1 MKQMRRKL
9 EWRRVPL
16 LLIQMM
22 SGMSRQPIQ
31 MIPGLSTASHNELPQ
46 GKLQTELKSGSD
58 LFLPPRRMNCRT
70 HTHTY
75 YACNT
80 IMLCAHVCTR
90 DENWFD
96 CGINTRACFVSS
108 LESSPIPPIV
118 SGTSAYCNSINDIFG
133 AVTGTP
139 TILS

>member
-1 MKQMRRKL
+1 MWLFWIMHSSCCAIGCKKCASRKKGIKLNTFPKNPVRRKL
-9 EWRRVPL
+9 LASAVRHQFWEPT
-16 LLIQMM
+16 QH
-22 SGMSRQPIQ
+22 
-31 MIPGLSTASHNELPQ
+31 LS
-46 GKLQTELKSGSD
+46 
-58 LFLPPRRMNCRT
+58 RRMNCRT

-75 YACNT
+75 YVCNT

-90 DENWFD
+90 DKNWFD
-96 CGINTRACFVSS
+96 CGTRGACFVSS

-118 SGTSAYCNSINDIFG
+118 SGTSAYCNSTNDIFG